1 MTESKLKEVT
11 SCQIVLASP
20 SLTIP
25 DGTTSLAIKGKISFT
40 LSAPLKLSQIV
51 LKLHGYSQ
59 FDNSQKTA
67 ITRNVNVKDLV
78 KQKLTVVNITK
89 NYPAGETNLPFA
101 LIIKTP
107 QNLPATVEGKHAQI
121 RYVLTAEL
129 TKAGHPPGVYKTSKN
144 VIIRKRI
151 LNADGLLD
159 PNEKLVLEDEK
170 ENLLKYKV
178 LISKYLIVSDTEG
191 QDGDAAEPRGTIEV
205 EASFESLAEKTGV
218 KEVKV
223 EAFEYEMYNFA
234 KVAAAGS
241 GSTPSKTTSKAP
253 VKRTSAKIPAFSA
266 ISIQNPHHTNPLI
279 TPALTIPITTT
290 DSASPV
296 AKFEIP
302 ITTKMKPDSNAS
314 FLEVKHE
321 IVLTIRFDKF
331 MLMPLQLEVPV
342 IVTTESATKSV

>member
-20 SLTIP
+20 SITIP
-25 DGTTSLAIKGKISFT
+25 DGTSPLTIKGEILFT

-51 LKLHGYSQ
+51 IKLHGYSQ

-67 ITRNVNVKDLV
+67 ITRNVNVKDLI

-89 NYPAGETNLPFA
+89 NYPVGETKLPFA
-101 LIIKTP
+101 LTIKSP
-107 QNLPATVEGKHAQI
+107 QSLPATVEGKHAQI

-129 TKAGHPPGVYKTSKN
+129 TKGGHPPGVYKTSKN
-144 VIIRKRI
+144 VILRKRI

-159 PNEKLVLEDEK
+159 PNEKLLREDEK
-170 ENLLKYKV
+170 EDLLKYKV
-178 LISKYLIVSDTEG
+178 LISKYLIVSDTDEQEG
-191 QDGDAAEPRGTIEV
+191 DEAEPRGTIKV
-205 EASFESLAEKTGV
+205 EASFETLAEKTGV

-234 KVAAAGS
+234 KVAGGS

-253 VKRTSAKIPAFSA
+253 VKRTTAKIPAFSA
-266 ISIQNPHHTNPLI
+266 ISIPNPHHTNPLI
-279 TPALTIPITTT
+279 TPALTIPVKAN

-296 AKFEIP
+296 VTFEIP
-302 ITTKMKPDSNAS
+302 ITTKMKPDSNAP

-321 IVLTIRFDKF
+321 IVLTIRFEKF
-331 MLMPLQLEVPV
+331 MLMPLKLEVPV
-342 IVTTESATKSV
+342 IVITESAANLKQ